1 MLRTRSST
9 LLPVTSRSH
18 LTRERSYNPR
28 RRGNSTVYNPWGI
41 ALLLFLLGLAGTG
54 AAWWHFRDAPAP
66 ARAKPVR
73 LASHEAFLS
82 KHSNAHLLEERFER
96 EVQRRRNGGDGAL
109 GAQGQADASLGLG
122 AHHAEAAG
130 AGEGH
135 AAVAAGHDDAAHAA
149 ASHLDAVHA
158 DAHAAAPPSLY
169 DTSIHV
175 RDASGQEVSM
185 AAYRGKVLLV
195 VNVASQCGY
204 TKTNYEALQSLYMRY
219 AGYGLE
225 ILAFPC
231 NQFGGQEPGS
241 LAEIAA
247 WAATTYHVTFPLMDK
262 VDVNGPGETPL
273 FAWLKAHTPGGPPAD
288 VDWNFNKFLVDK
300 WGVPRKRYASA
311 VDYPLLEMDVYSEL
325 VRTA

>member
-1 MLRTRSST
+1 MC
-9 LLPVTSRSH
+9 
-18 LTRERSYNPR
+18 
-28 RRGNSTVYNPWGI
+28 NPWGI

-169 DTSIHV
+169 DTSIHGEPV
-175 RDASGQEVSM
+175 ALCVCGMWTQARWGCPSV
-185 AAYRGKVLLV
+185 AAAPGRPPG
-195 VNVASQCGY
+195 A
-204 TKTNYEALQSLYMRY
+204 A
-219 AGYGLE
+219 A
-225 ILAFPC
+225 
-231 NQFGGQEPGS
+231 GS
-241 LAEIAA
+241 LRCAAEQLAG
-247 WAATTYHVTFPLMDK
+247 W
-262 VDVNGPGETPL
+262 
-273 FAWLKAHTPGGPPAD
+273 
-288 VDWNFNKFLVDK
+288 
-300 WGVPRKRYASA
+300 
-311 VDYPLLEMDVYSEL
+311 
-325 VRTA
+325 